1 MGEETLEK
9 NKTPNSD
16 TSGASGS
23 QPQSVSQPEEI
34 FMRNLR
40 AFRSYTLSQGAYF
53 DEHGWLIYN
62 GKVLTRS
69 DSEYLDQSEVT
80 RQRLLTDEEIKAA
93 WDNLLSYVYE
103 YEGEGNE

>member
-9 NKTPNSD
+9 NETPNSD

-23 QPQSVSQPEEI
+23 RPQSVPQPEEF
-34 FMRNLR
+34 FMQNLR
-40 AFRSYTLSQGAYF
+40 AFRSYASNQGAYF
-53 DEHGWLIYN
+53 DANGWLIYK

-69 DSEYLDQSEVT
+69 DSEYLDQSEVPS
-80 RQRLLTDEEIKAA
+80 QRLLTDEEIKAA